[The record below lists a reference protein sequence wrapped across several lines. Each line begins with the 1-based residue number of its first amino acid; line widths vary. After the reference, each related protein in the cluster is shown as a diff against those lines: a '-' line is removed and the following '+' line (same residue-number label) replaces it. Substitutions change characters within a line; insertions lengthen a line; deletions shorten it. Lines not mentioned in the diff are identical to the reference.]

1 MKKKYLK
8 IETFFFVS
16 IILIAL
22 SSLYFIYENQHEIKK
37 VNNEILSINN
47 LFENIQK
54 YDYLEN
60 YKEINSELVL
70 SNNLTIPSLLKRN
83 ISAQSQNE
91 IKLNYVRVKERT
103 CQNLIA
109 EINENLKKDTY
120 NISIN
125 GLEYLKLKSIGYKV
139 CNDGRNNMEIVLKGL
154 KSVSERERDE
164 INRIEA
170 LKREK
175 ALMEV
180 KKQEEIKRIK
190 ALREDLKK
198 KREEEKLKQM
208 EEERKYFLMMTPE
221 NPEDIQLKYT
231 IVSPIENS
239 DSADEL
245 LIDEDINKA
254 IDSLTPENFE
264 YIEGENG

>member
-37 VNNEILSINN
+37 VNNEILSISN

-91 IKLNYVRVKERT
+91 IKLNYVKVKERT

-139 CNDGRNNMEIVLKGL
+139 CNDGKNNMEIILKGL
-154 KSVSERERDE
+154 KSVSERERE
-164 INRIEA
+164 EMNRLEA
-170 LKREK
+170 LNKEK
-175 ALMEV
+175 ALMEAKKQAEV
-180 KKQEEIKRIK
+180 KKIK
-190 ALREDLKK
+190 ALREELKK
-198 KREEEKLKQM
+198 KRQEEILKEM
-208 EEERKYFLMMTPE
+208 EDERKYFLMMTPE
-221 NPEDIQLKYT
+221 NPADIQLKYT
-231 IVSPIENS
+231 SVSPIENS
-239 DSADEL
+239 NNTDL
-245 LIDEDINKA
+245 LIDEDISKA